1 MRAVSF
7 GLLVAWFLAFAGA
20 TRADDQPDAKAIID
34 KALKAMGGADKV
46 AKFKAGTWKA
56 KATGEEGGIKMT
68 LTTEAIWQGLDKI
81 RVDAEG
87 ERNGITRKALFVI
100 NGDKGWMKRDEMV
113 RDAPEGV
120 LPMIKEAFYAVRM
133 PHLLPGLKDKAFTI
147 SPLGET
153 KVNDKAA
160 VGITV
165 AHKDHKDVSV
175 HFDKESGLP
184 VKSEVR
190 VTDPNSKEI
199 TIEYFY
205 SDFKET
211 DGVKHPMKITIKADR
226 EELVVEV
233 NEIKAKDKVEE
244 NEFAKP

>member
-1 MRAVSF
+1 MRAVSC
-7 GLLVAWFLAFAGA
+7 GLLAAWFLAFAGA
-20 TRADDQPDAKAIID
+20 IRADDQADAKAIID

-46 AKFKAGTWKA
+46 AKFKAGSWKA
-56 KATGEEGGIKMT
+56 KATGEEGGNKIT
-68 LTTEAIWQGLDKI
+68 LTTEATWQGLDKI
-81 RVDAEG
+81 RVDADAEF
-87 ERNGITRKALFVI
+87 NGMTKKALFVI
-100 NGDKGWMKRDEMV
+100 NGDKGWMKHDEMV
-113 RDAPEGV
+113 RDAPEGE
-120 LPMIKEAFYAVRM
+120 LPVIKEAFYALRM
-133 PHLLPGLKDKAFTI
+133 PHLLPGLKDKAFTL

-153 KVNDKAA
+153 KVNDKPA

-175 HFDKESGLP
+175 HFDKETGLP

-190 VTDPNSKEI
+190 VTNPGGKEFA
-199 TIEYFY
+199 IEYVY

-226 EELVVEV
+226 EEVVVEV

-244 NEFAKP
+244 SEFAKP